1 MSDTPAD
8 TTPTLASVAP
18 TPEPM
23 PPRASPRARPS
34 PLSMVLQVA
43 LIAVGVFLGLAGEEW
58 REDRE
63 NRRVAADALRRLR
76 VELEV
81 NRESVARV
89 KDYHAERLAE
99 LKTYFAGPVETRD
112 ATVVRFAGLRVPVF
126 ERAAYDLALATGSLA
141 NIDPELGFHL
151 SRTYNYQNMA
161 NELGRGVMDAMYT
174 KPPSDG
180 DASFFAVLQLYY
192 GDLGGLEPGLV
203 EAYDNLIPAID
214 AELAQ

>member
-99 LKTYFAGPVETRD
+99 LKT
-112 ATVVRFAGLRVPVF
+112 
-126 ERAAYDLALATGSLA
+126 
-141 NIDPELGFHL
+141 
-151 SRTYNYQNMA
+151 
-161 NELGRGVMDAMYT
+161 
-174 KPPSDG
+174 
-180 DASFFAVLQLYY
+180 
-192 GDLGGLEPGLV
+192 
-203 EAYDNLIPAID
+203 
-214 AELAQ
+214 